1 MSGAST
7 GEGSTGGWA
16 WLLCLAIGR
25 MSLAGA
31 CSESVHEG
39 LLGDGSRCILTGGL
53 NVVLLVAPPGYILSV
68 GECSGKE
75 LAIVCVEGQP
85 ESLPLPHPSLV
96 PLLRSVKRIG
106 ETGHAGETVR
116 LVLVLLH
123 ARGDEC
129 REFELGTVPLK
140 GRSVGRCAALACI
153 LGGPR

>member
-1 MSGAST
+1 
-7 GEGSTGGWA
+7 
-16 WLLCLAIGR
+16 

-96 PLLRSVKRIG
+96 SFITFSGKNWGNRTCRRNSA
-106 ETGHAGETVR
+106 TGT
-116 LVLVLLH
+116 
-123 ARGDEC
+123 
-129 REFELGTVPLK
+129 
-140 GRSVGRCAALACI
+140 CAFACT
-153 LGGPR
+153 G